1 MFVHSFQ
8 QVSAKRWLPARL
20 AAGTIWHSPAD
31 SEAAASIYTEEEM
44 RYNFLS
50 YTPELQE
57 RGEKKRT
64 QPPDD
69 LQEGWRPA
77 ASPPATGWRGI
88 SSERVRKA
96 GQWDSCVL

>member
-31 SEAAASIYTEEEM
+31 SKAAASIYTEEEM

-57 RGEKKRT
+57 RGGKKKNTTTR
-64 QPPDD
+64 QSAGRLEASSVPACRGM
-69 LQEGWRPA
+69 EGN
-77 ASPPATGWRGI
+77 
-88 SSERVRKA
+88 K
-96 GQWDSCVL
+96 L